1 MDDPNVNLKFLEVV
15 KKERE
20 EVKLSKLI
28 DIDSWNLHIFH

>member
-1 MDDPNVNLKFLEVV
+1 MDDPNVNLKILEVV

-28 DIDSWNLHIFH
+28 NINSWNLHIFH